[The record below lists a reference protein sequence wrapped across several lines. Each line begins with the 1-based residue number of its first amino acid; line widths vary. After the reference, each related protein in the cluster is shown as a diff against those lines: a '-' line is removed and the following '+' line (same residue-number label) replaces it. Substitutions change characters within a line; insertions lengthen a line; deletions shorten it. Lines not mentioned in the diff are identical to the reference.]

1 MPDDTFDV
9 IVVGAGPAG
18 ENAAGRCAEGG
29 LSVAIVERELVGGEC
44 SYWGCMPSKAL
55 LRPGDAI
62 AAARRVPGAADAITG
77 PIDVSAALAWRDSV
91 AGEWDD
97 SGQLPWLEER
107 KIALVRGTGRLAGEK
122 VVEVEGRDGTV
133 RRLTAERAVVV
144 ATGTKPVVPPIE
156 GLADARPWDNRSVT
170 AAKDIPRRLLVLG
183 GGAIGAEMAQ
193 AMRRLGSD
201 EVTVVEGM
209 ERLLAKEEPFA
220 GDEVKEAF
228 EAEGIRVITGAKMTA
243 VTRPAR
249 AAPPGD
255 GGCPPDKG
263 GVSRSGLQ
271 ARLEDGTVIEA
282 DEILVAV
289 GRRPATAD
297 LGLDTVGLEPGK
309 PIEVDDRLQAKGV
322 PGGWLYAV
330 GDCNGVSLLTH
341 MGKYQARIA
350 GDVILGKDA
359 RDRASRDI
367 VPRVT
372 FTDPQVCAVG
382 LTEAQAR
389 DRGLSVKVVDHP
401 TGGVAGGS
409 VTAEDFK
416 GTSRLVV
423 DEDRRVIVGATFTGP
438 GTADLLHSATVAIA
452 GEVTLDRLWHAV
464 PSFPTVSEVWLRL
477 LESYGL

>member
-1 MPDDTFDV
+1 MSGDTFDV
-9 IVVGAGPAG
+9 IVIGAGPAG
-18 ENAAGRCAEGG
+18 ENAAGRCADGG

-55 LRPGDAI
+55 IRPGDAV
-62 AAARRVPGAADAITG
+62 AAARRVPGAAEAVTG
-77 PIDVSAALAWRDSV
+77 PIDVPAALAWRDSIT
-91 AGEWDD
+91 GHWDD
-97 SGQLPWLEER
+97 SGQLPWLKER
-107 KIALVRGTGRLAGEK
+107 NVTLVRGDGRLAGER
-122 VVEVEGRDGTV
+122 VVEVEGRDGSV
-133 RRLTAERAVVV
+133 RRLTAERAVVL
-144 ATGTKPVVPPIE
+144 ATGTKPAVPPIP
-156 GLADARPWDNRSVT
+156 GLAEARPWDNRSVT

-201 EVTVVEGM
+201 EVTVVEGLDRM
-209 ERLLAKEEPFA
+209 LAKEEPFA
-220 GDEVKEAF
+220 GDEVREAF

-243 VTRPAR
+243 VERPAA
-249 AAPPGD
+249 AAP
-255 GGCPPDKG
+255 
-263 GVSRSGLQ
+263 LQ
-271 ARLEDGTVIEA
+271 ATLEDGTVIEA

-309 PIEVDDRLQAKGV
+309 PVEVDDRLLAKGIG
-322 PGGWLYAV
+322 GGWLYAV
-330 GDCNGVSLLTH
+330 GDCNGLSLLTH

-389 DRGLSVKVVDHP
+389 ERGLNVKVVDHP
-401 TGGVAGGS
+401 TGHVAGGS
-409 VTAEDFK
+409 VTGKHFK

-423 DEDRRVIVGATFTGP
+423 DEDRRVLVGATFTGP

-452 GEVTLDRLWHAV
+452 GEVTLDHLWHAV

-477 LESYGL
+477 LETYGL